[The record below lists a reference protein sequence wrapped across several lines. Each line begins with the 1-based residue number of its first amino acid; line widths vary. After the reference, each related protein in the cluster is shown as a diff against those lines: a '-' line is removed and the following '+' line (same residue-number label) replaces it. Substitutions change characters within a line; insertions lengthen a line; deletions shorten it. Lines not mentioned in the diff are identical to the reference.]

1 MAAQMAAIVDPSIF
15 VGAMEL
21 LSLIW
26 MEVAMAVLSAVVYF
40 TFSGSVPTGRG
51 AKVEG
56 SGEQAKPPDSK
67 GPCYSES
74 STAYEPAWIA
84 AREGNVREAMA
95 LLKNVPGTITGCMPN
110 QFAMCF
116 LLSTVKSPIFDDL
129 LVEFQE
135 VAGRIG
141 WQVLEAALVEA
152 AKRKDLQSCRR
163 LHAIAGV
170 MLVPKTQRMW
180 EALAKVYALDAA
192 SLRALLEEAEA
203 PLAKPV
209 AKALLESCISTKNVD
224 LAAEVFEKI
233 DEHDAASLRECV
245 EKSTTK
251 SGSGAMQSVAYGSC
265 KEAVVLAK
273 TIRVH
278 GHNRDLESAI
288 NAFERYPKRHAAGPI
303 LLNSLLD
310 ACIECADVDKAIE
323 YFSHARKSEVVDVVS
338 YNTMMKG
345 YLSIGDEDS
354 AEVLLQELS
363 KKGIAATH
371 ASYHALLNARVVA
384 GDLRRAWVL
393 VNQMESSGTQAN
405 AVTCSIL
412 LKSPKSTSA
421 ADFLR
426 VMKLVDALKEPMDEV
441 LFSSVAESCI
451 HHRRLDLLSK
461 QRKSFKCQGVQ
472 GAPIGCS
479 IYGSMIKSY
488 GQARDVAR
496 VWELWGEM
504 ADDGVKPTC
513 VTLGCMVE
521 ALVANRR
528 TREAWQLVQGLWRD
542 EGTQP
547 LLNTVIYSTILKGFA
562 ASRESEKLMS
572 VYEEMLSRKIQP
584 NTITYNTILNAFA
597 QSGDMHRVPALLEDM
612 KAAVPPVE
620 PDVVTYSTIV
630 KGFCSCGSLDLGLAI
645 LKEMKAD
652 GKHEPDEVMYNSL
665 LNGCA
670 KEQRLE
676 DALWLLED
684 MKSAGVVP
692 SNYTLSM
699 LVKLMGRCR
708 RLGQAFSMVD
718 VFTKEY
724 GVKINIQ
731 VYTCLIQACFI
742 NRQVSKALAVH
753 DQILKEGVIADEM
766 TYTAL
771 VRGCLH
777 AGSIDKAV
785 VMARHAYGLMS
796 GQTAAPGINAQ
807 CLEELLGKL
816 GGAKS
821 EAAKELRA
829 ASSRIGQHPGSSKR
843 NAAEAPWHKRTHR

>member
-1 MAAQMAAIVDPSIF
+1 MAAQMAAIVDPSIS
-15 VGAMEL
+15 VGAVEL

-26 MEVAMAVLSAVVYF
+26 MEVAMAGLSAVIYF
-40 TFSGSVPTGRG
+40 TFSGSVLSGRG
-51 AKVEG
+51 AKVKG
-56 SGEQAKPPDSK
+56 SGQRAKSPDSK
-67 GPCYSES
+67 GPCYSDS

-95 LLKNVPGTITGCMPN
+95 LLKNVPDTITGCMPN

-116 LLSTVKSPIFDDL
+116 LLATVKSPNFHDL

-135 VAGRIG
+135 VAERVGS
-141 WQVLEAALVEA
+141 QVLESALVEA
-152 AKRKDLQSCRR
+152 AKRKDLQTCRR

-170 MLVPKTQRMW
+170 MPVPKTQRMW
-180 EALAKVYALDAA
+180 EALAKAYALDVA
-192 SLRALLEEAEA
+192 SLRALLDEAEA

-209 AKALLESCISTKNVD
+209 AKALLEACISTKNVD

-233 DEHDAASLRECV
+233 GEQDAASLRECV
-245 EKSTTK
+245 EKSTTIK
-251 SGSGAMQSVAYGSC
+251 SGPGATQSAGYGLC

-273 TIRVH
+273 TIRCH
-278 GHNRDLESAI
+278 GQNRDLKSAI
-288 NAFERYPKRHAAGPI
+288 DAFERYPKRHAAGSI

-310 ACIECADVDKAIE
+310 ACIECADVDKALD
-323 YFSHARKSEVVDVVS
+323 YFNHARKSDIVDVVS

-345 YLSIGDEDS
+345 YLSVGDEDS

-363 KKGIAATH
+363 QKGIAATH
-371 ASYHALLNARVVA
+371 ASYHGLLNARVVA
-384 GDLRRAWVL
+384 GDLRSAWIL

-412 LKSPKSTSA
+412 LKSPTSTSA

-451 HHRRLDLLSK
+451 RHRRLDLLSK
-461 QRKSFKCQGVQ
+461 QMKSFKRQGVQ
-472 GAPIGCS
+472 AALSAP

-504 ADDGVKPTC
+504 TDDGVKPTC

-528 TREAWQLVQGLWRD
+528 TREAWELVQALWLD
-542 EGTQP
+542 ESTQP

-562 ASRESEKLMS
+562 SSRESEKLMS

-597 QSGDMHRVPALLEDM
+597 QSGNMHRVPALLEEM

-630 KGFCSCGSLDLGLAI
+630 KGFCSCGSLDLALAI
-645 LKEMKAD
+645 FKEMKAD

-684 MKSAGVVP
+684 MKSAGVIP

-742 NRQVSKALAVH
+742 NRQVPKALAVH
-753 DQILKEGVIADEM
+753 DQILKEGVTADEM

-777 AGSIDKAV
+777 AGSIDKAI
-785 VMARHAYGLMS
+785 VMARYAYGLMS

-821 EAAKELRA
+821 EAAKEIRA

-843 NAAEAPWHKRTHR
+843 NAAEAPWRKRTQS